1 MLLPTAATFARATF
15 LLVFNRF
22 LPSSN
27 LSKRVPSRRDI
38 QNLLDARKISKDH
51 ADKRETT
58 RAF

>member
-27 LSKRVPSRRDI
+27 LSNFSQRDI
-38 QNLLDARKISKDH
+38 QNWLDARKISKDH
-51 ADKRETT
+51 ADKRETC